1 MTESIHN
8 IFFFLLGLTTSLLM
22 NQLLLKFSRT
32 LGIRNKN
39 DITVRWSNK
48 SKPSIGGVSLLIAF
62 FASFFLCS
70 ITNNQ
75 VNIFANQSFVGLFLS
90 SSIAFLMGLFDDAY
104 NTKPYLKL
112 AIQILCGIL
121 LTWTGTQI
129 DLFHIPWLDQ
139 ICTVLWVVMLMNSLN
154 MLDNMD
160 GITAT
165 SVFFTLLSCL
175 FSSSFIK
182 NFDETFLISIII
194 GMLGALIGFLRFNLH
209 PSKLFMG
216 DSGSQF
222 IGLFV
227 AFFTI
232 KYLWNIGS
240 ETHNHSWIGLIIT
253 LTALTAAAADSITVL
268 VNRLRKGQSPLKG
281 GKDHTTHHLVYA
293 GFNDRQVWWIFMGIG
308 LFSFIMSSSIVC
320 LVHLKEIEYIL
331 IFPVFF
337 ILVFSYLY
345 RNTLIYKAPE

>member
-8 IFFFLLGLTTSLLM
+8 IFFFLLGLTISLLM
-22 NQLLLKFSRT
+22 NQLLLKFSLT

-39 DITVRWSNK
+39 DVIIRWSNQ
-48 SKPSIGGVSLLIAF
+48 SKPSIGGVSLFIGFL
-62 FASFFLCS
+62 ASSFLCS
-70 ITNNQ
+70 IVNNQ

-90 SSIAFLMGLFDDAY
+90 SSLAFLMGLFDDAY
-104 NTKPYLKL
+104 NTKPYFKL
-112 AIQILCGIL
+112 MMQILCGIL
-121 LTWTGTQI
+121 LVLTGTQI
-129 DLFHIPWLDQ
+129 DLFHILLLDQ

-165 SVFFTLLSCL
+165 TVFFTLLSCL
-175 FSSSFIK
+175 FSSYFI
-182 NFDETFLISIII
+182 NNSDETFLISIII
-194 GMLGALIGFLRFNLH
+194 AMLGAIIGFLIYNLY
-209 PSKLFMG
+209 PAKLFMG

-227 AFFTI
+227 AFYTT

-240 ETHNHSWIGLIIT
+240 ETQNHSWIGLIIT

-268 VNRLRKGQSPLKG
+268 VNRLRKGQSPMIG

-293 GFNDRQVWWIFMGIG
+293 GFNDRRVWCVFLGIG
-308 LFSFIMSSSIVC
+308 LFSFLLSSFIVC